1 VTTPARE
8 LWKAMAATDPVGFDR
23 TLFVNSLDPTLAMV
37 AQTLFARTDP
47 MPEDEEDQR
56 QAVEQS
62 LLSLE
67 RSRVSELLDY
77 ARSEL
82 AEAEANADAD
92 AIGRLQRDVLDLQAK
107 RLELDRRKETT
118 TVLTTDEPRVPRPP
132 YLQLEEPTDMDS
144 ADKQLVAAFSSA
156 ASAGATTTTC
166 CSPRT
171 SSTKVPGDGLP

>member
-1 VTTPARE
+1 
-8 LWKAMAATDPVGFDR
+8 MAATDPVGFDR
-23 TLFVNSLDPTLAMV
+23 ATFVSTLDPTLAMV

-47 MPEDEEDQR
+47 LPDDEEDLR

-67 RSRVSELLDY
+67 RSRIGELLDY

-92 AIGRLQRDVLDLQAK
+92 AVGRLQHEVLDLQAK

-118 TVLTTDEPRVPRPP
+118 TVLTNRRTARPAAAVTATGGTD
-132 YLQLEEPTDMDS
+132 
-144 ADKQLVAAFSSA
+144 
-156 ASAGATTTTC
+156 
-166 CSPRT
+166 
-171 SSTKVPGDGLP
+171 